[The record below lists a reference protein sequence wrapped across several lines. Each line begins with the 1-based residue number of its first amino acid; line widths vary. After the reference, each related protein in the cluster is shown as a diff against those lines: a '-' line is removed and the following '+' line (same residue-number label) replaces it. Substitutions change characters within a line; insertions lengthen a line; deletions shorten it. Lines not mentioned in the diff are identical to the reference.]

1 MLQQQH
7 NHRADQSTTR
17 HRTATAGVVLK
28 HSQNSVR
35 VDAAGS
41 STIFLQQHQ
50 QRHHPEDQ
58 PTSLYTSIE
67 TPACMVP
74 GKSK

>member
-17 HRTATAGVVLK
+17 RRTAAAIAAAGVVFK
-28 HSQNSVR
+28 HWQNSVR

-41 STIFLQQHQ
+41 SKIFLQQHP

-58 PTSLYTSIE
+58 PTSLYTSI
-67 TPACMVP
+67 
-74 GKSK
+74 

>member
-17 HRTATAGVVLK
+17 RRTAAAGVVFK
-28 HSQNSVR
+28 HSQNWVR
-35 VDAAGS
+35 VDAPGS
-41 STIFLQQHQ
+41 SKIFLQQHQ
-50 QRHHPEDQ
+50 QRHHPGDQ
-58 PTSLYTSIE
+58 PTSLYTSIK

>member
-17 HRTATAGVVLK
+17 RRTAAATAAAGVVLK

-35 VDAAGS
+35 VDTAGS

-50 QRHHPEDQ
+50 HRHHPEDQ
-58 PTSLYTSIE
+58 PTSLYTSI
-67 TPACMVP
+67 
-74 GKSK
+74 

>member
-17 HRTATAGVVLK
+17 RRTAAATTAAGIVFK
-28 HSQNSVR
+28 QSQNSVR

-41 STIFLQQHQ
+41 SKIFLQQHQ
-50 QRHHPEDQ
+50 QRHHPKDQ
-58 PTSLYTSIE
+58 PTSLYTSI
-67 TPACMVP
+67 
-74 GKSK
+74 

>member
-1 MLQQQH
+1 MLQQHH

-17 HRTATAGVVLK
+17 RRTAAAGVVLK
-28 HSQNSVR
+28 HSQNLVR
-35 VDAAGS
+35 VDALGS
-41 STIFLQQHQ
+41 SKILLQLHQ
-50 QRHHPEDQ
+50 QRHHPGDQ
-58 PTSLYTSIE
+58 PTGLYTSIK